1 MQQLPVDTQASG
13 VTILKRCWQQHLFAS
28 SNRPIPLAQKN
39 APARG
44 LPGHSKEGV
53 HRNSANPCR
62 VAEAHGRFV
71 TKVTCYE
78 NRAG

>member
-13 VTILKRCWQQHLFAS
+13 VTILEEMPATAS
-28 SNRPIPLAQKN
+28 LHPSHSAKKN

-53 HRNSANPCR
+53 HRNSANTAR
-62 VAEAHGRFV
+62 VAEAHGGFV
-71 TKVTCYE
+71 TNITYGE
-78 NRAG
+78 NDSR